1 MKYLDP
7 LSALVVVCLA
17 AACDTAGKKMEQPT
31 EQKQE
36 EARESQLL
44 EYAIF
49 YSENG
54 MYPDGLSKDKKRAV
68 RKKAKSIS
76 IELGEVFKKKK
87 NKKVSQHTHEYRM

>member
-1 MKYLDP
+1 MNYLDP

-36 EARESQLL
+36 EAESQLL

-76 IELGEVFKKKK
+76 IELGEVFIIKK